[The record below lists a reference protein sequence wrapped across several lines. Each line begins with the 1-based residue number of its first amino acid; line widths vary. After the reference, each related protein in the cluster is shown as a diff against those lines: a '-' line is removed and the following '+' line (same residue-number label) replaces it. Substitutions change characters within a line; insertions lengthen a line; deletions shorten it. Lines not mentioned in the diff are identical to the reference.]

1 MGVFYDVM
9 FRKRALVNKLESDCW
24 SSCCRIIEWRS
35 QPKILLGEAKCLTLG
50 EQQNFFVWDAVSQS
64 TKLLDMLNIWGGM
77 APLVPLGRA
86 ELIGSIMSTNPFA
99 KLFLYVYKL
108 FF

>member
-1 MGVFYDVM
+1 M
-9 FRKRALVNKLESDCW
+9 FDFRRATE
-24 SSCCRIIEWRS
+24 
-35 QPKILLGEAKCLTLG
+35 
-50 EQQNFFVWDAVSQS
+50 FFVWDAVSQS

-86 ELIGSIMSTNPFA
+86 ERIGSIMSTNPFA
-99 KLFLYVYKL
+99 KLFLYVYEL